1 MFLDIMLGISALIG
15 AFSLF
20 MIGCGIVHWSKTM
33 EEFVTDYRAIMRT
46 MISHFE
52 AAAAQAGIK
61 PPTPDHLPDWL
72 K

>member
-1 MFLDIMLGISALIG
+1 MLEVALGISALIG
-15 AFSLF
+15 AFSLL
-20 MIGCGIVHWSKTM
+20 MIASAIMSWSRTM
-33 EEFVTDYRAIMRT
+33 ESFVTDYRAIMKT
-46 MISHFE
+46 MMSHLD

>member
-1 MFLDIMLGISALIG
+1 MLEVALGISALIG

-20 MIGCGIVHWSKTM
+20 IIASAIMSWSRTM
-33 EEFVTDYRAIMRT
+33 ESFVTDYRAIMKT
-46 MISHFE
+46 MMSHLE
-52 AAAAQAGIK
+52 AAADQAGIK